1 MCPQEDGIRED
12 EEEVW
17 EEPQELVPP
26 DDQLELSEMDL
37 KEELTRVLTADNPHA
52 PQNVVRF
59 NFKEST
65 FKQVIVVVGCG
76 CACVHEYEGDSKRCT
91 GVDIYR
97 YNYTCTCI

>member
-1 MCPQEDGIRED
+1 MCPQEDGLRED

-26 DDQLELSEMDL
+26 DDQLELSEMEL

-65 FKQVIVVVGCG
+65 FKQVIVGYG
-76 CACVHEYEGDSKRCT
+76 RACVHAYEGDSNRSL
-91 GVDIYR
+91 
-97 YNYTCTCI
+97 